1 MVVVKD
7 ILAEIDRE
15 IERLQQAHAVLSG
28 IAGEPTRRRGRS
40 PKSTTA
46 KPTAPKKRVFSE
58 ETRARMAAGQKKRWA
73 AIKRAAK

>member
-1 MVVVKD
+1 VVKD
-7 ILAEIDRE
+7 ILAEIEKE
-15 IERLQQAHAVLSG
+15 IERLQLARAVLSG
-28 IAGEPTRRRGRS
+28 ISGEPKRRLGRS

-73 AIKRAAK
+73 AVKRAAK